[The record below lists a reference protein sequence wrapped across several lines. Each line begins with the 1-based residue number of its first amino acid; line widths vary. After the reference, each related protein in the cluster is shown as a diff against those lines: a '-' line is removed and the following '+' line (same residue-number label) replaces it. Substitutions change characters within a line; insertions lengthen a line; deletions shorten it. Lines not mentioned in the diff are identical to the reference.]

1 MPLQPKT
8 SKKKLK
14 KIPIPLQ
21 TEKAEVVVDA
31 EVPAALLEN
40 KSVPATTTAQEDLV
54 TYRQSRIN
62 LIWEITQGLIAI
74 FLVSTLCYSM
84 VVGIEVKNEFW
95 LLAGIVVQSY
105 FQRTNHTRI
114 GGIGYKPPG
123 ESR

>member
-1 MPLQPKT
+1 MPLRP
-8 SKKKLK
+8 KKK
-14 KIPIPLQ
+14 KIKTMPIPLQ
-21 TEKAEVVVDA
+21 TEKAAVVVDA
-31 EVPAALLEN
+31 EIPAVLLEN
-40 KSVPATTTAQEDLV
+40 QSVPAKTTAQEDLV
-54 TYRQSRIN
+54 TFRQSRIN

-74 FLVSTLCYSM
+74 LLVSTLCYSM
-84 VVGIEVKNEFW
+84 VAGVEVKNEFW